1 MDMRDE
7 TIIQQYIE
15 IAQVIDSEGL
25 GYALHAGGYITP
37 DMTDDPELKKHIKQ
51 AIESLHFIEDRVS
64 EYLY

>member
-1 MDMRDE
+1 MVMQDE

-25 GYALHAGGYITP
+25 GYALNAGGYITP

-51 AIESLHFIEDRVS
+51 ARESLRFIEDRVS
-64 EYLY
+64 DYMI